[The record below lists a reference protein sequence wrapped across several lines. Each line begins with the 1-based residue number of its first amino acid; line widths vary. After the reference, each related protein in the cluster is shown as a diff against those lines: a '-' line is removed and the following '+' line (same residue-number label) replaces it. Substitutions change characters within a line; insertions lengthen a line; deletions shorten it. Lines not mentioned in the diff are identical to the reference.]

1 MMSIAELI
9 SRIIE
14 QEIAAGAIYIE
25 NHPVFGTVLFADQAT
40 YDHAMANIHKTKSNQ
55 HRN

>member
-1 MMSIAELI
+1 MSIAELI

-14 QEIAAGAIYIE
+14 QEIAAGAIYIK